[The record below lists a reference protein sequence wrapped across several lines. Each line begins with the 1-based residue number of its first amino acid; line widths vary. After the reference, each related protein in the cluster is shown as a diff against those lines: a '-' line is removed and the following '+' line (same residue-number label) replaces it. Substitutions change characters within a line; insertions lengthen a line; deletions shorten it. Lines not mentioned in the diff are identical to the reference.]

1 MSKSPSNPKG
11 TRDFLPHILSKRNYI
26 LDIIKNNFKLFGFSE
41 IETPALEKNSTLLGK
56 YGNEGDRLVFKILNS
71 GDKIK
76 KANLKAHSENNY
88 SDFVDSVSNKGL
100 RYDLTVPLAR
110 FVAQHQNDLVFP
122 FKRFQIQNVWRAD
135 RPQHGRFQE
144 FTQCDAD
151 VIGTN
156 SILQEIELIK
166 LYDLPNLFIALTK
179 MDTLEVSISELSA
192 IFDIKQKIQFFSGLK
207 IVEGGLDF
215 AKVSVMES
223 FLTNL
228 SGQEGW

>member
-11 TRDFLPHILSKRNYI
+11 TRDFLPLELSKRNYI
-26 LDIIKNNFKLFGFSE
+26 INILRKNFKNFGFSE

-71 GDKIK
+71 GDKVK
-76 KANLKAHSENNY
+76 KADVNSLESNDLSSFTKSISE
-88 SDFVDSVSNKGL
+88 KGL

-110 FVAQHQNDLVFP
+110 FVSQHQNNITFP

-151 VIGTN
+151 VVGN
-156 SILQEIELIK
+156 KSIIQEIELIK
-166 LYDLPNLFIALTK
+166 LVI
-179 MDTLEVSISELSA
+179 M
-192 IFDIKQKIQFFSGLK
+192 KIL
-207 IVEGGLDF
+207 
-215 AKVSVMES
+215 
-223 FLTNL
+223 
-228 SGQEGW
+228 